1 MNDVLFVIGSRPVR
15 TGELVLLLAA
25 FAIVLLVIV
34 AIGMG
39 RAARARAREADE
51 RASREADMEASVA
64 EVLRMQAESTGR
76 MQTLAEVL
84 GGRQADLAQTVS
96 ERLDQVTQRLGDGM
110 ATAARATQES
120 LGQLNER
127 LAVVD
132 AAQTRL
138 TEISGQLVG
147 LKDVLANKQA
157 RGAFGQGRMEAIVA
171 DGLPKDSYTFQHTLK
186 NNRRPDCVIY
196 LPGDPRP
203 LVIDAKFPLESITAF
218 REAKS
223 DELRKAAAQRL
234 RQDMAKHVSDIA
246 ERYLCPGETQ
256 DMALMFMP
264 SESVYAELFEHFDDL
279 MQKAFRARVMIV
291 SPSLLMLAIQVL
303 QAIVKD
309 ARMREQTEVVR
320 AEVSKL
326 MEDVARLRDRAGK
339 LQTHFAQTSDDVG
352 QVLISADKVMKR
364 GAKIEA
370 LEFDEIETPREVR
383 AAAQAPLTLKLGA
396 AE

>member
-1 MNDVLFVIGSRPVR
+1 MNDVLFVIGSRSVR
-15 TGELVLLLAA
+15 TVELVLVLAA
-25 FAIVLLVIV
+25 LAIVLLVAV
-34 AIGMG
+34 AIGMW

-51 RASREADMEASVA
+51 QAGRAADLEAHVS

-84 GGRQADLAQTVS
+84 GGGHADLARAVS
-96 ERLDQVTQRLGDGM
+96 ERLEQVSKRLGDGV
-110 ATAARATQES
+110 ANAARATQES

-132 AAQTRL
+132 AAQARL
-138 TEISGQLVG
+138 TELSTHMVT

-171 DGLPKDSYTFQHTLK
+171 DGLPKDAYTFQHTLK
-186 NNRRPDCVIY
+186 NNRRPDCVVY
-196 LPGDPRP
+196 LPGDHRP

-218 REAKS
+218 REAKG
-223 DELRKAAAQRL
+223 DDARKAAGQRL
-234 RQDMAKHVSDIA
+234 RQDMVKHVNDIA

-256 DMALMFMP
+256 DMALMFVP

-291 SPSLLMLAIQVL
+291 SPSLLMLAIQVM

-309 ARMREQTEVVR
+309 ARMREQSEVVR
-320 AEVSKL
+320 AEVAKL
-326 MEDVARLRDRAGK
+326 VEDVARLRDRAVK
-339 LQTHFAQTSDDVG
+339 LQSHFAQTSDDVG
-352 QVLISADKVMKR
+352 QVLISADKVAKR
-364 GAKIEA
+364 GARIEA